1 VDQRIRLGRVAGIGV
16 AAHWSVVVIVMLLGW
31 SLAAFTLPDAA
42 PGYAEV
48 WYWVGGLTAV
58 VVFFAALLAHELAH
72 SVVARNRGVAVED
85 ITLWLFGGVSR
96 LKGEPRSPRDEL
108 SIAVAGPV
116 ASFAI
121 AVGFATIGLGVSA
134 INGPPL
140 ATATLLWLALIN
152 GILGLFNL
160 APAAPL
166 DGGRVLHALMWHRTG
181 DRAGAT
187 AVATRAGQRFGF
199 VLVGAGILLFL
210 LGDLAALW
218 FVFLGWFLLTA
229 SRAEATGE
237 LLRGALAHLRA
248 RDVMSSPVVVVP
260 ESIPLDRLVDD
271 WFLAQ
276 HCSAF
281 PIVDAAGSVQ
291 GLVTLRR
298 VRQIRPAARSGLR
311 ASDAADPVTAIATC
325 EPDDLLPEVLERVA
339 GVRGGA
345 GRVLVFED
353 GSLAGIISPTD
364 VQRALDISPLRGA
377 RRDAPDD
384 PEAADNA
391 AASHLHERNV
401 DAGSVR

>member
-1 VDQRIRLGRVAGIGV
+1 VDQRIRFGSVAGIGV
-16 AAHWSVVVIVMLLGW
+16 AAHWSVVVIVMLLAW

-48 WYWVGGLTAV
+48 WYWVGGLVAV
-58 VVFFAALLAHELAH
+58 VAFFAGLLAHELAH

-108 SIAVAGPV
+108 RIAVAGPV
-116 ASFAI
+116 ASFVIAGGFAAI
-121 AVGFATIGLGVSA
+121 ASGIAAVG
-134 INGPPL
+134 GPAL
-140 ATATLLWLALIN
+140 AVATLLWLALIN
-152 GILGLFNL
+152 GVLGLFNL

-166 DGGRVLHALMWHRTG
+166 DGGRVLHALVWHRTG
-181 DRAGAT
+181 DRARAT

-199 VLVGAGILLFL
+199 VLIGAGILLFL
-210 LGDLAALW
+210 FGDLAALW
-218 FVFLGWFLLTA
+218 FVFLGWFLLAA
-229 SRAEATGE
+229 SRAEATDE

-271 WFLAQ
+271 WFLAR

-281 PIVDAAGSVQ
+281 PTVDAMGSVR

-298 VRQIRPAARSGLR
+298 VRQIRVADRSGRR
-311 ASDAADPVTAIATC
+311 ASDAADPISTIATC
-325 EPDDLLPEVLERVA
+325 GPDDLLPDVLERVA

-345 GRVLVFED
+345 GRVLVFEG

-364 VQRALDISPLRGA
+364 VQRALEISPLRG
-377 RRDAPDD
+377 D
-384 PEAADNA
+384 P
-391 AASHLHERNV
+391 HERSV
-401 DAGSVR
+401 DAGSTR